1 MIRTFLIWLAFD
13 VPYVPFRAWILG
25 LAIGRMP
32 HRVSDEELER
42 LEAKQAERE
51 QREFLDCFNRQI
63 KALDKDNAS

>member
-13 VPYVPFRAWILG
+13 VPYVPFRAWIFG

-42 LEAKQAERE
+42 LYPGG
-51 QREFLDCFNRQI
+51 D
-63 KALDKDNAS
+63 DNG